1 MTALV
6 QQIDHTHSP
15 SATSW
20 VTSGNE
26 DSDFPIQSLPLCRF
40 EHAGDKRIGCGIGD
54 SILDLTTLANSPDAP
69 DALRDA
75 LLHVGRGDL
84 RPLMAAGPEAAKV
97 MRHALFSALS
107 QDASRATQKLIRS
120 FLVAR
125 ATTTLTLPVKPYNF
139 SDFYSSI
146 HHATRIGAL
155 VRPDAPIL
163 PNYHWLPVAYQGR
176 TSSILASGT
185 PFTRPRGQV
194 KTASGEPAY
203 VASGR
208 LDYEAELAIYSG
220 APNELGE
227 PIPIGSALNHVFGVG
242 LLNDWSA
249 RDIQFWE
256 YAPLGP
262 FLGKSFATHLGNW
275 VVTADALAPYWT
287 SPPWGED
294 PQRKLLAHLDD
305 AAMRVNG
312 GLRVKVDVLI
322 RSAKMR
328 ADGIDAHRI
337 STSNFSDN
345 YWTIAQLV
353 AHQTS
358 NGANLEAGDVL
369 GSGTMSGP
377 TDDSRACLMEFTAGG
392 TASFELPSG
401 EQRTFVEDGDE
412 ISMRGWCDAP
422 GHPRIGLGEVTAM
435 VMPSR

>member
-1 MTALV
+1 MSETV
-6 QQIDHTHSP
+6 QQLDHTHNP

-20 VTSGNE
+20 VTSANAT
-26 DSDFPIQSLPLCRF
+26 SDFPIQSLPLCRF
-40 EHAGDKRIGCGIGD
+40 QHAGEKRVGCGIGD
-54 SILDLTTLANSPDAP
+54 YILDLTALANSPDAP
-69 DALRDA
+69 DALRDS
-75 LLHVGRGDL
+75 LLHVCGGAL
-84 RPLMAAGPEAAKV
+84 RPLMAAGPQVAKT
-97 MRHALFSALS
+97 MRHALFSVLS
-107 QDASRATQKLIRS
+107 HDADAASKGLLGR
-120 FLVAR
+120 FLVKR
-125 ATTTLTLPVKPYNF
+125 ASAQLILPVRPYNF

-194 KTASGEPAY
+194 KTASGVPEY
-203 VASGR
+203 VPSGR

-220 APNELGE
+220 APNDLGA
-227 PIPIGSALNHVFGVG
+227 PIPIESALNHVFGVG

-262 FLGKSFATHLGNW
+262 FLGKSFATHMGDW
-275 VVTADALAPYWT
+275 IVTADALAPYWT
-287 SPPWGED
+287 APPWGAD
-294 PQRKLLAHLDD
+294 PGRKLLAHLDNS
-305 AAMRVNG
+305 AMRAKG
-312 GLRVKVDVLI
+312 GLRVRVDVLI
-322 RSAKMR
+322 RTARMR
-328 ADGIDAHRI
+328 SGGMDAHRI

-392 TASFELPSG
+392 TTAFDLPSG
-401 EQRTFVEDGDE
+401 EKRTFVQDGDE
-412 ISMRGWCDAP
+412 ITMRGWCDAP
-422 GHPRIGLGEVTAM
+422 GYPRIGLGEVTAT